1 MTGSSPTND
10 EIEFTAVIRRGDI
23 YDARIIRFDPPKVLL
38 PSIVIYYGG
47 RVRGQVNQTPNF
59 YVEKSIF

>member
-23 YDARIIRFDPPKVLL
+23 YDARIIGFDPPAKVLL
-38 PSIVIYYGG
+38 ALHSNSIMADGFG
-47 RVRGQVNQTPNF
+47 GQVNQTPTF
-59 YVEKSIF
+59 LC

>member
-23 YDARIIRFDPPKVLL
+23 YDARIIGFGKSNPYISMLNNL
-38 PSIVIYYGG
+38 FS
-47 RVRGQVNQTPNF
+47 NQEM
-59 YVEKSIF
+59 V